1 MISIIKLMNG
11 TELIGSIV
19 DENTKTITIEN
30 PIQINYKNLESS
42 VPSVSLTRFLQFSK
56 DKQHTFDIKNVLC
69 ISEPIKEMQRY
80 YEVALNH
87 FESEIDEVVKRELI
101 RVVSSETDTTEM
113 YSAMLERLSGG
124 KALN

>member
-1 MISIIKLMNG
+1 
-11 TELIGSIV
+11 
-19 DENTKTITIEN
+19 
-30 PIQINYKNLESS
+30 
-42 VPSVSLTRFLQFSK
+42 
-56 DKQHTFDIKNVLC
+56 
-69 ISEPIKEMQRY
+69 
-80 YEVALNH
+80 LNH